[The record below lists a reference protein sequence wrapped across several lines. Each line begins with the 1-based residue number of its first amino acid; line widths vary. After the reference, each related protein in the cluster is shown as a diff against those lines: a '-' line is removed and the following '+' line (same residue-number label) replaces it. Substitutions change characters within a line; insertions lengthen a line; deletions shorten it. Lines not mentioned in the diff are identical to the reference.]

1 MNVEKILIEMGG
13 DRAVR
18 QLLHSSPSAI
28 SQMKG
33 RRKIADHLV
42 RFFIALRPEL
52 DWPGLLEHDLPRFS
66 ALINEK
72 TVRRLR
78 AVRMRAS
85 ARAAAKQSPSAP
97 METLG

>member
-1 MNVEKILIEMGG
+1 MEKILSEMGG
-13 DRAVR
+13 GLSVR
-18 QLLHSSPSAI
+18 RLIHSSPSTI
-28 SQMKG
+28 SQMKA
-33 RRKIADHLV
+33 RQKIADHLV

-52 DWPGLLEHDLPRFS
+52 DWPDLLDVDLPRFS

-78 AVRMRAS
+78 AARMRTS
-85 ARAAAKQSPSAP
+85 ARASVKQRRAAP